1 MTVEG
6 SQCHLATAEFQLV
19 ERGVNNLP
27 VQFERL
33 GGRHSGN
40 QVEQGSDGAAGG
52 EHSDFVGV
60 VGGLKDALQATLD
73 PLDKP
78 QPAFQP
84 GWVIGAGQ
92 PALDEQGEDALELAA
107 VLRAI
112 AQDMHGIGFAAEQLG
127 QQAADNRFAVE
138 LVEGAVCLQRR
149 NRQAEGAVLI
159 ERGGGGVLLATQVA
173 GDAAIKRE
181 TQVCQMATEHLRLF
195 YADGRQDVIVVC
207 TEGGLAMS
215 NQIDAAHVRFPGT
228 LKVWRGYGD
237 ACDLSMKKHTLV
249 LKARWSPPAGGLITG
264 SNVSASVCWGIR
276 AWRSAFLRRHMD
288 FLAEYASF
296 LAKTVTLVVA
306 ILVVLISFAALRS
319 KGRRKSAGQLQVSK
333 LNDFYKGLRERLESS
348 LLDKDQLKAL
358 RKSESKAEKKKGK
371 QKPEAKPRVF
381 VLDFDGDI
389 KASATE
395 SLRHEITAL
404 LSLATP
410 KDEVVLRLESGGGM
424 VHSYGL
430 ASSQLARI
438 RQAGVPL
445 TVCIDKVA
453 ASGGYMMA
461 CIGEKIISAPFAIL
475 GSIGVVAQL
484 PNVNRLLKKHDID
497 FEVLTAGEYKRT
509 LTVFGE
515 NTEKGREKFQEDLD
529 ITHQLFKNFVS
540 RYRPQ
545 LAIDDVATGEVWL
558 GVAAL
563 DKQLVDELQTSD
575 EYLATKAKTAEVFHL
590 HYAERKSLQERVG
603 LAASGS
609 VDRVLLTWWSRLTQQ
624 RFW

>member
-1 MTVEG
+1 MEFF
-6 SQCHLATAEFQLV
+6 AEF
-19 ERGVNNLP
+19 
-27 VQFERL
+27 
-33 GGRHSGN
+33 
-40 QVEQGSDGAAGG
+40 
-52 EHSDFVGV
+52 
-60 VGGLKDALQATLD
+60 
-73 PLDKP
+73 
-78 QPAFQP
+78 
-84 GWVIGAGQ
+84 
-92 PALDEQGEDALELAA
+92 
-107 VLRAI
+107 AI
-112 AQDMHGIGFAAEQLG
+112 
-127 QQAADNRFAVE
+127 
-138 LVEGAVCLQRR
+138 
-149 NRQAEGAVLI
+149 
-159 ERGGGGVLLATQVA
+159 
-173 GDAAIKRE
+173 
-181 TQVCQMATEHLRLF
+181 
-195 YADGRQDVIVVC
+195 
-207 TEGGLAMS
+207 
-215 NQIDAAHVRFPGT
+215 
-228 LKVWRGYGD
+228 
-237 ACDLSMKKHTLV
+237 
-249 LKARWSPPAGGLITG
+249 
-264 SNVSASVCWGIR
+264 
-276 AWRSAFLRRHMD
+276 
-288 FLAEYASF
+288 F

-306 ILVVLISFAALRS
+306 ILVVLASFAALRS
-319 KGRRKSAGQLQVSK
+319 KGRRKTAGQLQVSK
-333 LNDFYKGLRERLESS
+333 LNDFYKGLRERLEQT

-358 RKSESKAEKKKGK
+358 RKVEAKSEKKQKK
-371 QKPEAKPRVF
+371 KPEVNKSRVF

-404 LSLATP
+404 LTLATP

-438 RQAGVPL
+438 RDAGVPL

-545 LAIDDVATGEVWL
+545 LDIDKVATGEIWL
-558 GVAAL
+558 GVAAM
-563 DKQLVDELQTSD
+563 DKQLVDELKTSD
-575 EYLATKAKTAEVFHL
+575 EYLAERAKKSELYHL
-590 HYAERKSLQERVG
+590 HYAERKSLQERIG
-603 LAASGS
+603 MAASGS
-609 VDRVLLTWWSRLTQQ
+609 VDRVLLSWWSRLTQQ

>member
-1 MTVEG
+1 
-6 SQCHLATAEFQLV
+6 
-19 ERGVNNLP
+19 
-27 VQFERL
+27 
-33 GGRHSGN
+33 
-40 QVEQGSDGAAGG
+40 
-52 EHSDFVGV
+52 
-60 VGGLKDALQATLD
+60 
-73 PLDKP
+73 
-78 QPAFQP
+78 
-84 GWVIGAGQ
+84 
-92 PALDEQGEDALELAA
+92 
-107 VLRAI
+107 
-112 AQDMHGIGFAAEQLG
+112 
-127 QQAADNRFAVE
+127 
-138 LVEGAVCLQRR
+138 
-149 NRQAEGAVLI
+149 
-159 ERGGGGVLLATQVA
+159 
-173 GDAAIKRE
+173 
-181 TQVCQMATEHLRLF
+181 
-195 YADGRQDVIVVC
+195 
-207 TEGGLAMS
+207 
-215 NQIDAAHVRFPGT
+215 
-228 LKVWRGYGD
+228 
-237 ACDLSMKKHTLV
+237 
-249 LKARWSPPAGGLITG
+249 
-264 SNVSASVCWGIR
+264 
-276 AWRSAFLRRHMD
+276 MD

-306 ILVVLISFAALRS
+306 ILVVLASFAALRS
-319 KGRRKSAGQLQVSK
+319 KGRRKAAGQLQVSK
-333 LNDFYKGLRERLESS
+333 LNDFYKGLRERLEQTVF
-348 LLDKDQLKAL
+348 DKDQLKAV
-358 RKSESKAEKKKGK
+358 RKSEAKSEKK
-371 QKPEAKPRVF
+371 QKKKAQAKPRVF

-389 KASATE
+389 RASATE

-529 ITHQLFKNFVS
+529 VTHELFKNFVS

-545 LAIDDVATGEVWL
+545 LAINEVATGEIWL

-563 DKQLVDELQTSD
+563 EKRLVDELKTSD
-575 EYLATKAKTAEVFHL
+575 EYLSERAKGAELFHL
-590 HYAERKSLQERVG
+590 HYSERKSLQERVG

-609 VDRVLLTWWSRLTQQ
+609 IDRVLLTWWSRLTQQ

>member
-1 MTVEG
+1 M
-6 SQCHLATAEFQLV
+6 EF
-19 ERGVNNLP
+19 
-27 VQFERL
+27 F
-33 GGRHSGN
+33 
-40 QVEQGSDGAAGG
+40 
-52 EHSDFVGV
+52 
-60 VGGLKDALQATLD
+60 
-73 PLDKP
+73 
-78 QPAFQP
+78 
-84 GWVIGAGQ
+84 
-92 PALDEQGEDALELAA
+92 
-107 VLRAI
+107 
-112 AQDMHGIGFAAEQLG
+112 
-127 QQAADNRFAVE
+127 
-138 LVEGAVCLQRR
+138 
-149 NRQAEGAVLI
+149 
-159 ERGGGGVLLATQVA
+159 
-173 GDAAIKRE
+173 
-181 TQVCQMATEHLRLF
+181 
-195 YADGRQDVIVVC
+195 
-207 TEGGLAMS
+207 
-215 NQIDAAHVRFPGT
+215 
-228 LKVWRGYGD
+228 
-237 ACDLSMKKHTLV
+237 
-249 LKARWSPPAGGLITG
+249 
-264 SNVSASVCWGIR
+264 
-276 AWRSAFLRRHMD
+276 
-288 FLAEYASF
+288 AEYASF
-296 LAKTVTLVVA
+296 LAKTVTLVIA
-306 ILVVLISFAALRS
+306 ILVVLASFAALRS

-333 LNDFYKGLRERLESS
+333 LNDFYKGLRERLEQT

-358 RKSESKAEKKKGK
+358 RKGEAKSEKNEKKQKK
-371 QKPEAKPRVF
+371 KPEAKPRVF

-404 LSLATP
+404 LTLATP

-438 RQAGVPL
+438 REAGVPL

-529 ITHQLFKNFVS
+529 ITHQLFKNFVA

-563 DKQLVDELQTSD
+563 DKQLVDELKTSD
-575 EYLATKAKTAEVFHL
+575 EYLSQKARQAEVYHL
-590 HYAERKSLQERVG
+590 HYAERKSLQERIG
-603 LAASGS
+603 MAASGS
-609 VDRVLLTWWSRLTQQ
+609 VDRVLLNWWSRLTQQ